1 MEATTSCTACRSP
14 DTIQD
19 DERGEICCTRCGM
32 VLEDRI
38 PGADAEPAGEAL
50 HAPAAGRSTVMAGGS
65 RSAGGSAA
73 RMRRCDQWIASSAA
87 ASPLR
92 GGALGRLRAMH
103 DKLGLPEGVYRGA
116 EAAYRRTTAV
126 RNCRGR
132 RLLAVMA
139 ASLYLACREADAPRT
154 LGDVGRASG
163 LPAGTVAKYVRF
175 VLKRRGAVPPGQYS
189 LPVLITRAANAVGAS
204 LACRRAAVE
213 TAGSLGMDYLAGK
226 NPQVMA
232 AAALYAA
239 GRRASE
245 KHSAADIA
253 SVFGISP
260 ASVRMRASEMA

>member
-1 MEATTSCTACRSP
+1 MGKSCTTCRSHG
-14 DTIQD
+14 TIQD
-19 DERGEICCTRCGM
+19 DERGEICCAGCGM

-38 PGADAEPAGEAL
+38 GGDAGLPDGA
-50 HAPAAGRSTVMAGGS
+50 HAPAAGRSTVMGGA
-65 RSAGGSAA
+65 RSAGGSVA
-73 RMRRCDQWIASSAA
+73 RMRRCDRWIAGSAA

-103 DKLGLPEGVYRGA
+103 DKLGLPEAVYRGA
-116 EAAYRRTTAV
+116 EAVYRRTTAV

-132 RLLAVMA
+132 HLLALMA

-154 LGDVGRASG
+154 LGDVGKASG
-163 LPAGTVAKYVRF
+163 LPARTVAKYVRF
-175 VLKRRGAVPPGQYS
+175 VLRHGAAPEQYS
-189 LPVLITRAANAVGAS
+189 LPVLITRVANAVGAS

-213 TAGSLGMDYLAGK
+213 TAGSLGSIYLTGK
-226 NPQVMA
+226 NPQVLA

-260 ASVRMRASEMA
+260 ASVRMRAREMAGAA